1 MQKKLEDV
9 AGRRRVLRALAS
21 GTAAWSLAC
30 LAPAALA
37 RASAGTT
44 SGASSGALTLDRLSD
59 SVVLIRGAGGNVL
72 ALNSPAGR
80 LLVDCGA
87 PEHSRELLSVLAALP
102 GGKNIRTVFNT
113 HWHWE
118 HTGANELL
126 HKAGADIIAHEN
138 TRLWLG
144 TEIVEE
150 WQNRTYPPRPAEALP
165 THTFYYKSS
174 RLMFGDE
181 PIEYGY
187 LGQAHTDGDIYV
199 YLRGQNVLMVGDVV
213 SVGSYPILDY
223 CTGGWI
229 VGMLDATR
237 KLLDMSNDQTRIIPG
252 TGPVQTRTD
261 LQAQHD
267 MLAAIRDKVW
277 ELMRK
282 GLTASEMIKAK
293 ASGSFD
299 AKWGNP
305 DLFIT
310 SAYRGFY
317 GHIAE
322 YLGKGVV

>member
-1 MQKKLEDV
+1 MQEKSQNMS
-9 AGRRRVLRALAS
+9 GRRRLLQALIG
-21 GTAAWSLAC
+21 GTAVCSLGRFGI
-30 LAPAALA
+30 PESFAAA
-37 RASAGTT
+37 TT
-44 SGASSGALTLDRLSD
+44 DALRLDRLSD
-59 SVVLIRGAGGNVL
+59 SAVVIAGAGGNVL
-72 ALNSPAGR
+72 ALSGPDGM
-80 LLVDCGA
+80 LLVDCGS
-87 PEHSRELLSVLAALP
+87 PEHSGELLKTLAGLP

-126 HKAGADIIAHEN
+126 RKAGADIIAHEN

-144 TEIVEE
+144 TQVIEA
-150 WQNRTYPPRPAEALP
+150 WQDRTFPPRPPLALP

-174 RLMFGDE
+174 TLQFGDE

-199 YLRGQNVLMVGDVV
+199 HLRRQNVLMTGDVL

-229 VGMLDATR
+229 VGMLNATQ
-237 KLLDMSNDQTRIIPG
+237 KLLELSNDQTRIIPG
-252 TGPVQTRTD
+252 SGPVQTRAD
-261 LQAQHD
+261 LKAEHD
-267 MLAAIRDKVW
+267 MLAAVRDKLW

-282 GLTASEMIKAK
+282 GLSPSEIIAAR
-293 ASGSFD
+293 ASGDFD

-305 DLFIT
+305 NLFL
-310 SAYRGFY
+310 SNAYQGMY

>member
-1 MQKKLEDV
+1 MREKLENIAD
-9 AGRRRVLRALAS
+9 RRRLLKALVG
-21 GTAAWSLAC
+21 GTAAWSLAH
-30 LAPAALA
+30 LAASTALA
-37 RASAGTT
+37 DSA
-44 SGASSGALTLDRLSD
+44 SGALTINRLSG
-59 SVVLIRGAGGNVL
+59 SLALISGAGGNVL
-72 ALNSPAGR
+72 ALSSSDGM
-80 LLVDCGA
+80 LLVDCGSA
-87 PEHSRELLSVLAALP
+87 EHSGELLKSLATLP

-126 HKAGADIIAHEN
+126 RKAGADIIAHEN

-144 TEIVEE
+144 TQIIEE
-150 WQNRTYPPRPAEALP
+150 WQNRTYKPRPAQALP

-174 RLMFGDE
+174 KLMFGDE

-199 YLRGQNVLMVGDVV
+199 YLRGQNVLMTGDVL

-229 VGMLDATR
+229 VGMLNATQ

-252 TGPVQTRTD
+252 TGPVQTRAD
-261 LQAQHD
+261 LKTEHD
-267 MLAAIRDKVW
+267 MLAAVRDKVW

-282 GLTASEMIKAK
+282 GLSASDMIAAK
-293 ASGSFD
+293 ATGDFD

-305 DLFIT
+305 NLFIT
-310 SAYRGFY
+310 NAYQGFY